1 MSIVSKTCNR
11 RKVLKIFASTAV
23 IFPSF
28 SLGSLFFSSE
38 FEECSHLEITRI
50 VQRYGAEF
58 GGSAINRIASSKKGG
73 EYVCF

>member
-28 SLGSLFFSSE
+28 PLGSLFFSSE
-38 FEECSHLEITRI
+38 FEECSHREIARI

-58 GGSAINRIASSKKGG
+58 GGRAVNRIASSKKGG
-73 EYVCF
+73 GYVCF